1 MKRIIAAAMIVFLLL
16 PGFAAAAS
24 GSYGSPGGEQVG
36 NGETNTTPGGELRVR
51 AGENAILRA
60 EESVLDRDR
69 VRIGENETS
78 GDRVRASENTTPR
91 WEEHIPDRDRDRV
104 RLAVH
109 ALLGAEN
116 RTGGIGEN
124 VSAIAR
130 EINNSVRK
138 TFEAEEQIRTRHGF
152 MRFLFGGDAQAARL
166 IEEEA
171 QRNQE
176 RATELR
182 RLIENCT
189 CDDETRTML
198 REQVRTIE
206 QEQDRLRTLANE
218 EMQVRGLFSWR

>member
-16 PGFAAAAS
+16 PGFASAAS

-36 NGETNTTPGGELRVR
+36 IGETNTTPGGEQRIRVEENATLPAEENVPDRQRVR
-51 AGENAILRA
+51 TE
-60 EESVLDRDR
+60 
-69 VRIGENETS
+69 ENETS
-78 GDRVRASENTTPR
+78 GDRVRAAENTTPG
-91 WEEHIPDRDRDRV
+91 WEENVPDRDRV

-116 RTGGIGEN
+116 RTGGIGQN

-130 EINNSVRK
+130 EVNNSVQK
-138 TFEAEEQIRTRHGF
+138 TFEAEEQIRARHGF
-152 MRFLFGGDAQAARL
+152 IRFLFGGDVQAARL

-182 RLIENCT
+182 RLIGNCT
-189 CDDETRTML
+189 CDNETRTML
-198 REQVRTIE
+198 QEQVRTIE
-206 QEQDRLRTLANE
+206 QEQDRLKTLASE

>member
-1 MKRIIAAAMIVFLLL
+1 VKRIIAAAMIVFLLL

-36 NGETNTTPGGELRVR
+36 NGETNTTPRGEQRVR
-51 AGENAILRA
+51 AEENATSSA
-60 EESVLDRDR
+60 EESIPDRER
-69 VRIGENETS
+69 MRIGENETS
-78 GDRVRASENTTPR
+78 GDRVRASENTTPQ
-91 WEEHIPDRDRDRV
+91 WEENVPDRDRV

-130 EINNSVRK
+130 EINNSVQK
-138 TFEAEEQIRTRHGF
+138 TFEAEEQIRTRHAF
-152 MRFLFGGDAQAARL
+152 MRFLFGGDAQAARM

-171 QRNQE
+171 QQNRE

-182 RLIENCT
+182 RLVENCT

-198 REQVRTIE
+198 REQVGTIE
-206 QEQDRLRTLANE
+206 QEQDRLRTLASE